1 MKKIIVGFTIGV
13 LLAIAVLGAS
23 GCDGTTSTTSN
34 YTYAYIALPNGQCVE
49 GEVEDYNRW
58 SESTVRVTIDGV
70 TYLTHSMNVVFSTEK
85 PE

>member
-1 MKKIIVGFTIGV
+1 MKKIMVGFTIGV

-23 GCDGTTSTTSN
+23 GCDDSTTPN

-49 GEVEDYNRW
+49 GEIEDYDRW
-58 SESTVRVTIDGV
+58 SESSVRITIDGV

>member
-1 MKKIIVGFTIGV
+1 MKKIIVGFTVGV

-23 GCDGTTSTTSN
+23 GCDTDTTLN

-49 GEVEDYNRW
+49 GEIEDYNRW

>member
-13 LLAIAVLGAS
+13 LLAIAVLGVS
-23 GCDGTTSTTSN
+23 GCDIDTTPN

-49 GEVEDYNRW
+49 GEIEDYNRW
-58 SESTVRVTIDGV
+58 SESSVRITIDGV

>member
-1 MKKIIVGFTIGV
+1 MKKIIVGFTVGV
-13 LLAIAVLGAS
+13 LLAIAVLGVS
-23 GCDGTTSTTSN
+23 GCDDSTKSN

>member
-1 MKKIIVGFTIGV
+1 MKKIIVGFTVGV

-23 GCDGTTSTTSN
+23 GCDDSTTSN

-49 GEVEDYNRW
+49 GEIEDYNRW
-58 SESTVRVTIDGV
+58 SESSVRITIDGV